1 MRRQKSSTIAKVSIF
16 FAIMLVIHFIS
27 TLVFN
32 IWPVPI
38 KPTLVHIPVIIASII
53 YGPQIGSILGLL
65 MGIISVI
72 TNTVILL
79 PTSYLFSPFVDHG
92 NIYSL
97 IIAIVPRVLIG
108 VVPYFVYKILSN
120 RVGLVLSGLLGSLTN
135 TVFVLGGIF
144 IFFSSVFGGNIKA
157 LLAGVVSTN
166 AIAEMV
172 ISAIVVTAIIPS
184 LSKLKKMKFIAFFSL
199 RKAFFL
205 KTSL

>member
-157 LLAGVVSTN
+157 LLAGVASTN

-184 LSKLKKMKFIAFFSL
+184 LSKLKK
-199 RKAFFL
+199 
-205 KTSL
+205 

>member
-1 MRRQKSSTIAKVSIF
+1 MKRQKSSTIAKVSIF

-135 TVFVLGGIF
+135 TFFVLGGIF

-184 LSKLKKMKFIAFFSL
+184 LSKLKK
-199 RKAFFL
+199 
-205 KTSL
+205 

>member
-157 LLAGVVSTN
+157 LLAGVTSTN

-184 LSKLKKMKFIAFFSL
+184 LSKLKK
-199 RKAFFL
+199 
-205 KTSL
+205 

>member
-172 ISAIVVTAIIPS
+172 ISTIVVTAIIPS
-184 LSKLKKMKFIAFFSL
+184 LSKLKK
-199 RKAFFL
+199 
-205 KTSL
+205 

>member
-1 MRRQKSSTIAKVSIF
+1 MKRQKSSTIAKVSIF
-16 FAIMLVIHFIS
+16 FAIMLVIHFNS

-184 LSKLKKMKFIAFFSL
+184 LSKLKK
-199 RKAFFL
+199 
-205 KTSL
+205 

>member
-1 MRRQKSSTIAKVSIF
+1 MKRQKSSTIAKVSIF

-92 NIYSL
+92 NFYSL

-184 LSKLKKMKFIAFFSL
+184 LSKLKK
-199 RKAFFL
+199 
-205 KTSL
+205 

>member
-1 MRRQKSSTIAKVSIF
+1 MKRQKSSTIAKVSIF

-172 ISAIVVTAIIPS
+172 ISTIVVTAIIPS
-184 LSKLKKMKFIAFFSL
+184 LSKLKK
-199 RKAFFL
+199 
-205 KTSL
+205 

>member
-120 RVGLVLSGLLGSLTN
+120 RVGLVLSGLLGSLAN

-184 LSKLKKMKFIAFFSL
+184 LSKLKK
-199 RKAFFL
+199 
-205 KTSL
+205 

>member
-1 MRRQKSSTIAKVSIF
+1 MKRQKSSTIAKVSIF
-16 FAIMLVIHFIS
+16 FATMLVIHFIS

-184 LSKLKKMKFIAFFSL
+184 LSKLKK
-199 RKAFFL
+199 
-205 KTSL
+205 

>member
-1 MRRQKSSTIAKVSIF
+1 MKRQKSSTIAKVSIF

-38 KPTLVHIPVIIASII
+38 KPTLVHIPVIIASIF

-184 LSKLKKMKFIAFFSL
+184 LSKLKK
-199 RKAFFL
+199 
-205 KTSL
+205 

>member
-1 MRRQKSSTIAKVSIF
+1 MKRQKSSTIAKVSIF

-120 RVGLVLSGLLGSLTN
+120 RVVLVLSGLLGSLTN

-184 LSKLKKMKFIAFFSL
+184 LSKLKK
-199 RKAFFL
+199 
-205 KTSL
+205 

>member
-1 MRRQKSSTIAKVSIF
+1 MKRQKSSTIAKVSIF

-144 IFFSSVFGGNIKA
+144 IFFSSVFGGDIKA

-184 LSKLKKMKFIAFFSL
+184 LSKLKK
-199 RKAFFL
+199 
-205 KTSL
+205 

>member
-1 MRRQKSSTIAKVSIF
+1 MKRQKSSTIAKDSIF

-184 LSKLKKMKFIAFFSL
+184 LSKLKK
-199 RKAFFL
+199 
-205 KTSL
+205 

>member
-144 IFFSSVFGGNIKA
+144 IFFSSVFGGNVKA

-184 LSKLKKMKFIAFFSL
+184 LSKLKK
-199 RKAFFL
+199 
-205 KTSL
+205 

>member
-1 MRRQKSSTIAKVSIF
+1 MKRQKSSTIAKVSIF

-135 TVFVLGGIF
+135 TVFVLSGIF

-184 LSKLKKMKFIAFFSL
+184 LSKLKK
-199 RKAFFL
+199 
-205 KTSL
+205 

>member
-1 MRRQKSSTIAKVSIF
+1 MKRQKSSTIAKVSIF

-166 AIAEMV
+166 AIVEMV

-184 LSKLKKMKFIAFFSL
+184 LSKLKK
-199 RKAFFL
+199 
-205 KTSL
+205 